1 MRRFLSKLANLFRG
15 GRAESELA
23 REIETH
29 LALLQEDFER
39 QGLTPEKARLAAKRE
54 YGGIEQAKE
63 LHRSERSFVWIEQFF
78 KDIRYGWINLLRNPG
93 FMLVAVIA
101 LALGIGVNAT
111 IFGIYNA
118 VALKQ
123 LLVADPDRVVRLER
137 WFELDWRGD
146 IQYNF
151 AYPEYQYLRDHNNV
165 FSGLVASSFEV
176 PVLASIAGEE
186 MGEHLSGHAVS
197 ANYFTDLGVPAHI
210 GRTFA
215 ADEDRTP
222 GANTVIVLS
231 GEFWQRKF
239 HRDPNV
245 LGQTIKLNG
254 VGYTIIGVAPETF
267 TGTDILPTRCD
278 FWAPL
283 SMIDQL
289 EPGFGLIEQWR
300 DPTSHSQFE
309 VLARLKGGVA
319 REKAQAEAELL
330 IHQYLSG
337 YRETNR
343 TKAITLQR
351 TAYFGKTEDP
361 RFQASVAGVL
371 MVVSLVL
378 LAACANVANM
388 LLARG
393 ATRQREI
400 GVRMALGASRSRIVR
415 QLLTESILL
424 SFVGGAVGVLASV
437 WASKLLWT
445 SMTSIFQG
453 SLGLRTDMDVSP
465 DAHVFLYGFMLALAT
480 GIVFG
485 LAPALQFT
493 RPDLNSAI
501 KREGSALGVRL
512 SRSRLRGLLLGTQVA
527 VSVLLLLTSGGLIAH
542 LVNSGGSDPGFRTR
556 DALLPDDRRRSR
568 ERASHEAESA
578 GASGG
583 ASRTERRGDRNSAV
597 DGDLLALDEDG
608 ETITAN
614 FSELRVGRISRN
626 NGHRDSAGPRIHPP
640 GGRSRNSRGGDQ
652 RVHRA
657 ELVARAESDRT
668 AFRSRSD
675 VPEQVHRLRSD
686 RHRERY
692 SLRQH
697 RQSGPVTCLLTRGRL
712 PIGLDRRLG
721 FSDSGRSRQSDC
733 GGAVRGRVAGSKS
746 PAGDVNF

>member
-1 MRRFLSKLANLFRG
+1 M
-15 GRAESELA
+15 
-23 REIETH
+23 
-29 LALLQEDFER
+29 
-39 QGLTPEKARLAAKRE
+39 
-54 YGGIEQAKE
+54 
-63 LHRSERSFVWIEQFF
+63 
-78 KDIRYGWINLLRNPG
+78 
-93 FMLVAVIA
+93 
-101 LALGIGVNAT
+101 
-111 IFGIYNA
+111 
-118 VALKQ
+118 
-123 LLVADPDRVVRLER
+123 
-137 WFELDWRGD
+137 
-146 IQYNF
+146 
-151 AYPEYQYLRDHNNV
+151 

-222 GANTVIVLS
+222 GANTVMVLS

-239 HRDPNV
+239 HGDPNV

-424 SFVGGAVGVLASV
+424 SFLGGAVGVLASV

-453 SLGLRTDMDVSP
+453 SS
-465 DAHVFLYGFMLALAT
+465 
-480 GIVFG
+480 
-485 LAPALQFT
+485 
-493 RPDLNSAI
+493 
-501 KREGSALGVRL
+501 
-512 SRSRLRGLLLGTQVA
+512 GLLHRHGCQ
-527 VSVLLLLTSGGLIAH
+527 SGCACIPVRIYA
-542 LVNSGGSDPGFRTR
+542 
-556 DALLPDDRRRSR
+556 RS
-568 ERASHEAESA
+568 
-578 GASGG
+578 
-583 ASRTERRGDRNSAV
+583 
-597 DGDLLALDEDG
+597 
-608 ETITAN
+608 
-614 FSELRVGRISRN
+614 
-626 NGHRDSAGPRIHPP
+626 GHRDRI
-640 GGRSRNSRGGDQ
+640 RS
-652 RVHRA
+652 
-657 ELVARAESDRT
+657 
-668 AFRSRSD
+668 
-675 VPEQVHRLRSD
+675 
-686 RHRERY
+686 
-692 SLRQH
+692 
-697 RQSGPVTCLLTRGRL
+697 C
-712 PIGLDRRLG
+712 
-721 FSDSGRSRQSDC
+721 
-733 GGAVRGRVAGSKS
+733 VAGTAVH
-746 PAGDVNF
+746 PAGSQLRDQAGGFWR